1 MDADI
6 NLQNQDD
13 KPLHLTVR
21 SEMEY
26 FVKILLHYSADIRN
40 KNDETVVNFARNNR
54 YPHVKILL
62 KDDEAHSKGN

>member
-6 NLQNQDD
+6 NLQNYDNT
-13 KPLHLTVR
+13 PLHLTVR

-26 FVKILLHYSADIRN
+26 IVKILLHYSADIRN
-40 KNDETVVNFARNNR
+40 KNDETGVNFARNNR

-62 KDDEAHSKGN
+62 NNNEAHSKGN

>member
-6 NLQNQDD
+6 NLQNYDNT
-13 KPLHLTVR
+13 PLHLTVR

-26 FVKILLHYSADIRN
+26 IVKILLHYSADIKN
-40 KNDETVVNFARNNR
+40 KNDETALNFAKNNR